1 MNVDTE
7 YSTPCKPVKIVANII
22 VYNKPY
28 KALPLFP
35 LIKKWCAYVTVN
47 PEASKRTVLI
57 NGNSKGSIDSIP
69 IGGHIAP
76 NSTVGE
82 SALWKNAQKIAKKNK
97 ASDTINKA
105 TPRFNPLC
113 TAKVW
118 LPIYVVIIQYI
129 SILGGLYHDE

>member
-1 MNVDTE
+1 VNDDTE
-7 YSTPCKPVKIVANII
+7 YSTPCNAVKIVASII

-28 KALPLFP
+28 KALPLCP

-82 SALWKNAQKIAKKNK
+82 RALWKNAQNIAKKNK
-97 ASDTINKA
+97 SSDTINKA
-105 TPRFNPLC
+105 TPRFNNIC
-113 TAKVW
+113 TDKV
-118 LPIYVVIIQYI
+118 
-129 SILGGLYHDE
+129 